1 MAKKCIVNR
10 SPDDQIRFVGTPN
23 PNQTDAVKLAISRNK
38 GNPLSQTSKGEPSLL
53 YNSYIELLGLSPE
66 AAEKAVAEQFSD
78 KFGRWFGRWWEPG
91 NTNVSKVVDENGQPR
106 IVWSGQKGQYFTG
119 EYKGYSDTFEKD
131 GMMRF
136 DRTAL
141 FTYSKYDALSYATGW
156 DMPDAKTF
164 ERVGKYITEPYHL
177 EPVFLNIRNM
187 QSVEKLNY
195 DKVIPRFPEFESK
208 KIDGLTGLSD
218 AANGA
223 VRELIAIRD
232 SHQMRLVRPEINFQ
246 NETSNSSENIPQE
259 VLQEITDVLLQKGLV
274 SQVNLMTTQEL
285 RQVLEEMGLS
295 EETMKQIEAWHGSP
309 HLFDKFSTSAIGTGE
324 GAQAFG
330 WGLYFTD
337 LKSIAENYAEK
348 LSDVTFEGKHYGSD
362 NVGLANATIL
372 LIRDAGN
379 VEKAI
384 DDLNKLIEEKG
395 GSERSLS
402 LLEFLSTNKDKYN
415 VKKNLYNVSLHQ
427 GKTPSEY
434 TWLEWDRP
442 VSESILNKI
451 FPELSKSIKKIGIYN
466 GKYNTDAELKD
477 LITNERA
484 TGDNIYTVLKDGLGS
499 DKAASLFLLENGIDG
514 VKYPAESISRGA
526 TSDTARGFNY
536 VVFDENAV
544 TIQEVVQFQNELDN
558 VGLKLVPNGFYR
570 PSTRQIY
577 LNSENPRILET
588 TIHEFAHP
596 FLQYLRDNKPA
607 HYRAGVK
614 LLETNSNEAQEYID
628 LVLRTQPGLKQG
640 SEKYYEEVLAE
651 IISSNGI
658 KLITSNKNNSILQ
671 WLKDFWENIGKI
683 LGITR
688 YTPEEISKM
697 TLREFSEAVTSEM
710 LNNVEITPIDNLIRT
725 GLELGYEYDTDK
737 VARERFDISKLH
749 RIGSGSDRV
758 VYDLNDSYVLKVAK
772 TARGLEQNYHEGD
785 LYLVD
790 EEIIPRVIE
799 KGLNYVVVE
808 KVVPIKAKDLVPI
821 YDTEGE
827 QIGTERAD
835 QMFAELSRFHQAD
848 FDRHEQKLLNT
859 LYKYGLYEVV
869 NFEILMGDF
878 ARKANWGIRDGRPIH
893 LDGGTFAGESLLTD
907 YAGKKNLED
916 PDFREIYQRSREAKK
931 LYGDR
936 DTNTM
941 FQIEDR
947 REKDLIKEKAIENG
961 TWMKAP
967 NGKPTNLNE
976 YQYLEVRTE
985 RFKNWFGDWQN
996 NPENASKVV
1005 DENGEPRVMYTGT
1018 SKDKDF
1024 KKFNVPRN
1032 GVWFTSDPN
1041 EASMYAMDN
1050 DSKTAKIDSSGNYK
1064 DVNTASR
1071 VIPVFLNLRT
1081 IADFNREVTPEQRE
1095 KLKYANNYK
1104 KIQGDLFQN
1113 IYFSRSLDENRFDGI
1128 DYTGDGKV
1136 MVVLMNPNTIKSAI
1150 GNTGAYSL
1158 DNNDIR
1164 FQMSEVT
1171 QNQMIP
1177 SQLYEQLRQQ
1187 PFVDSEQALEA
1198 YKNVYTDSVGDWQST
1213 EFNC

>member
-1 MAKKCIVNR
+1 MACTYTYN
-10 SPDDQIRFVGTPN
+10 
-23 PNQTDAVKLAISRNK
+23 NK
-38 GNPLSQTSKGEPSLL
+38 
-53 YNSYIELLGLSPE
+53 SYTEDEILEHIELNIKE
-66 AAEKAVAEQFSD
+66 
-78 KFGRWFGRWWEPG
+78 
-91 NTNVSKVVDENGQPR
+91 
-106 IVWSGQKGQYFTG
+106 IG
-119 EYKGYSDTFEKD
+119 E
-131 GMMRF
+131 
-136 DRTAL
+136 
-141 FTYSKYDALSYATGW
+141 
-156 DMPDAKTF
+156 
-164 ERVGKYITEPYHL
+164 
-177 EPVFLNIRNM
+177 
-187 QSVEKLNY
+187 
-195 DKVIPRFPEFESK
+195 
-208 KIDGLTGLSD
+208 KID
-218 AANGA
+218 
-223 VRELIAIRD
+223 
-232 SHQMRLVRPEINFQ
+232 ININDIQ
-246 NETSNSSENIPQE
+246 
-259 VLQEITDVLLQKGLV
+259 
-274 SQVNLMTTQEL
+274 
-285 RQVLEEMGLS
+285 
-295 EETMKQIEAWHGSP
+295 
-309 HLFDKFSTSAIGTGE
+309 
-324 GAQAFG
+324 
-330 WGLYFTD
+330 LY
-337 LKSIAENYAEK
+337 L
-348 LSDVTFEGKHYGSD
+348 
-362 NVGLANATIL
+362 
-372 LIRDAGN
+372 
-379 VEKAI
+379 
-384 DDLNKLIEEKG
+384 
-395 GSERSLS
+395 
-402 LLEFLSTNKDKYN
+402 
-415 VKKNLYNVSLHQ
+415 
-427 GKTPSEY
+427 
-434 TWLEWDRP
+434 
-442 VSESILNKI
+442 
-451 FPELSKSIKKIGIYN
+451 
-466 GKYNTDAELKD
+466 
-477 LITNERA
+477 
-484 TGDNIYTVLKDGLGS
+484 
-499 DKAASLFLLENGIDG
+499 
-514 VKYPAESISRGA
+514 
-526 TSDTARGFNY
+526 
-536 VVFDENAV
+536 
-544 TIQEVVQFQNELDN
+544 
-558 VGLKLVPNGFYR
+558 
-570 PSTRQIY
+570 
-577 LNSENPRILET
+577 
-588 TIHEFAHP
+588 HEFAHP

-614 LLETNSNEAQEYID
+614 LLETNSNEAQQYID
-628 LVLRTQPGLKQG
+628 FVLRTQPSLKQG

-737 VARERFDISKLH
+737 VARERFDIPKLK
-749 RIGSGSDRV
+749 RISSGSDRV
-758 VYDLNDSYVLKVAK
+758 VYEIDQNYVLKVAK
-772 TARGLEQNYHEGD
+772 TARGLEQNLHEGND
-785 LYLVD
+785 MLVREGLVPD
-790 EEIIPRVIE
+790 VVEA
-799 KGLNYVVVE
+799 GLNYVVVE

-821 YDTEGE
+821 YNTEGE

-835 QMFAELSRFHQAD
+835 RMFAELSRFRQAD
-848 FDRHEQKLLNT
+848 FELRSQKFLDT
-859 LYKYGLYEVV
+859 LYKYGMYDVTNHELLV
-869 NFEILMGDF
+869 GDF
-878 ARKANWGIRDGRPIH
+878 SRKSNWGIRDGRPIH
-893 LDGGTFAGESLLTD
+893 IDAGTFAGESLLTD
-907 YAGKKNLED
+907 YAGKRNLDD
-916 PDFREIYQRSREAKK
+916 PDFREIYERSREAKK

-985 RFKNWFGDWQN
+985 RFKKWFGDWEN
-996 NPENASKVV
+996 DSKNASKVV

-1032 GVWFTSDPN
+1032 GAWFTSDPN